1 MRDEVKIVRRVT
13 GLVEDN
19 VRIEG
24 RARVAKKMTC
34 QEVSFET
41 CVQVVIAEDSLETS
55 FVQTKDAIMSNRS
68 IDRKPAFI
76 VEESKEPAL
85 PVCKMEDGGGM
96 AR

>member
-1 MRDEVKIVRRVT
+1 MRRVS
-13 GLVEDN
+13 GLGEDN

-24 RARVAKKMTC
+24 RARVAKKMSS

-55 FVQTKDAIMSNRS
+55 FVQTKDAPVSNRS
-68 IDRKPAFI
+68 IERKPAFI

-85 PVCKMEDGGGM
+85 PVCGMEWNGGM